1 MFSIKKGF
9 FRLRKDKSR
18 GWFKTDE
25 GATFKQYHFGKFTIA
40 FEEAMPLKPLN
51 HFAG

>member
-1 MFSIKKGF
+1 MFVIAIATKPLNDGTKGRRFNVFNKKGF

-25 GATFKQYHFGKFTIA
+25 VYI
-40 FEEAMPLKPLN
+40 
-51 HFAG
+51 